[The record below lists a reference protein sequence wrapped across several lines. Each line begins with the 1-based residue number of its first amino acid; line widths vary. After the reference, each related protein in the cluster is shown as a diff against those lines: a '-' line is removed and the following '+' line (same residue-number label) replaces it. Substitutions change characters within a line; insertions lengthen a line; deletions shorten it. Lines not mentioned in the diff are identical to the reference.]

1 MRSEPRCQNIRG
13 RIIAARPAPSS
24 ELDASNFVLRSPT
37 SNIQP
42 LLNPAS
48 SRGYSIELSAMSD
61 GDEFLEHLL
70 SRIPKLTHDNYLE
83 WAPRMQ
89 DYLVLA
95 RL

>member
-1 MRSEPRCQNIRG
+1 
-13 RIIAARPAPSS
+13 
-24 ELDASNFVLRSPT
+24 
-37 SNIQP
+37 
-42 LLNPAS
+42 
-48 SRGYSIELSAMSD
+48 MSD